1 MITIRTKEEVMAE
14 QKALADWRDA
24 VKALAELC
32 IAEGIED
39 EAAAASKHFAELEA
53 AKAKAAAAKRSF
65 DFAKE
70 LKAAKAAKE
79 HEAEMKKREEAD
91 KEAK

>member
-39 EAAAASKHFAELEA
+39 EATAAAKHVAELEA